1 MISCSIACIGGEGG
15 ISRGWF
21 DVPLEEDLAEL
32 PYNLEGTHE
41 GNDEDDD
48 ASHTHQFGQKLD
60 SLGGVSGGFLLRPF
74 LFEGLLLPG
83 QGVVVIKIFGR
94 ERPCITI
101 SFTSAVTAAIAAL
114 VIVLV
119 GVRLVCTFGDD
130 EVWGVSWGVSLIQTT
145 VIRLKVQAGFLHASC
160 TPYS

>member
-1 MISCSIACIGGEGG
+1 MVSCSIACIGGEGG

-48 ASHTHQFGQKLD
+48 ASHTRQFGQKLD
-60 SLGGVSGGFLLRPF
+60 SLGGVSGGFLFCPL

-101 SFTSAVTAAIAAL
+101 SFTSAVTAAITAL

-130 EVWGVSWGVSLIQTT
+130 EVWGIRISWGVSLSQ
-145 VIRLKVQAGFLHASC
+145 Q
-160 TPYS
+160 